1 MVLMNGERCVDIVL
15 DGLMVVVGPQHSG
28 GQVGRLKDFYHL

>member
-28 GQVGRLKDFYHL
+28 GHGWET